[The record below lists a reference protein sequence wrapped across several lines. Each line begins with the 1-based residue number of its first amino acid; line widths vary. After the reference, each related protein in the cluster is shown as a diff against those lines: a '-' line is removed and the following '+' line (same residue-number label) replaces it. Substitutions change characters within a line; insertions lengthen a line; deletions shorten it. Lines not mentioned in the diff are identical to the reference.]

1 MPRPDPASSLG
12 NPVPPF
18 QRTLDLAARPPER
31 EGRVVDLDGPLPPP
45 LALAAL
51 RHILVVKLDFI
62 GDFVLTTPF
71 LAGLRRSAPKAEIT
85 LVVLDRVHGLA
96 AACRSVDRVIAVA
109 PADNGPV
116 RFAAATE
123 ADLAAFLAD
132 FTGGRFDL
140 AIVPRWDT
148 DFNGAL
154 RIAGLSGAAAVVGF
168 SEGCTDRKADHNRGD
183 DAAYTTAFLTRAHAH
198 EVEHN
203 LRLLR
208 ALGGTVTDRRVRVD
222 LTAADHDAAAGFVG
236 AHFGPR
242 PPPILAVAPFAV
254 GRKEYPPERTAALAR
269 RLADRFGLGVAVI
282 GSPEH
287 AGAAAAFAAQV
298 GPGAVAAAGRLGL
311 REAAALIGRSVALL
325 GMDSSPGHIAAAVG
339 TPVAVLFANARGTS
353 PEHVGAP
360 ARFAPWGDAALIRVF
375 QPVAP
380 VAPCTDGC
388 AAEGTHCIAAIDAG
402 AIHPELEAFVGAA
415 VALRSGRRPA
425 AHSGRQR

>member
-132 FTGGRFDL
+132 FTGGRGDL
-140 AIVPRWDT
+140 ALGPRRDT
-148 DFNGAL
+148 
-154 RIAGLSGAAAVVGF
+154 AV
-168 SEGCTDRKADHNRGD
+168 N
-183 DAAYTTAFLTRAHAH
+183 RAHAH